1 MPTPQSLGVV
11 SAPLWDSNNQKF
23 AGMLTVSDFINLIHY
38 YYKHSSYTVAL
49 EEIEQFQIQQLR
61 DVESRLGSP
70 PPQLLSIHPLKSLYE
85 ACKLLVEARA
95 HRLPLVDVD
104 SETGQEMIVSVLTQ
118 YRILKFIAMNCKE
131 TKDFRKPL
139 SEINI
144 GVYND
149 IATARMSTPV
159 IEVVNIFAERR
170 ISSVPIIDENG
181 VVLNVYETVDT
192 LVRAGTYRGMDIP
205 IGEAISWRP
214 EDFPGVHTCTL
225 NDCLYSIFDLIKKAP
240 VYRLI
245 VVDSENKLK
254 GIVSLSDIMQFNW
267 NVEVAVDAFFNDQP
281 SSWRSFGSSQNS
293 GSPDLDSFPRM
304 IVVNAFD
311 SILLT
316 HLPPKLQIDKDEDA
330 ILVDGMLEYC
340 SDLHVQPEDVVML
353 VIAWNLEADKMCEF
367 KRQGFING
375 WTKLRCD
382 SIEKMRAAIPR
393 LRASLNDEATF
404 KEIYQFT
411 FKFGLS
417 ENQKSLSLDVAIEF
431 WRMLLNDRWPHL
443 EIWIEFV
450 KEKHGKSISKDT
462 WNLLLDFV
470 KQISVDLSNYDAEGA
485 WPVLIDEVYLSK

>member
-1 MPTPQSLGVV
+1 
-11 SAPLWDSNNQKF
+11 
-23 AGMLTVSDFINLIHY
+23 
-38 YYKHSSYTVAL
+38 
-49 EEIEQFQIQQLR
+49 
-61 DVESRLGSP
+61 
-70 PPQLLSIHPLKSLYE
+70 
-85 ACKLLVEARA
+85 
-95 HRLPLVDVD
+95 
-104 SETGQEMIVSVLTQ
+104 
-118 YRILKFIAMNCKE
+118 
-131 TKDFRKPL
+131 
-139 SEINI
+139 
-144 GVYND
+144 
-149 IATARMSTPV
+149 
-159 IEVVNIFAERR
+159 
-170 ISSVPIIDENG
+170 
-181 VVLNVYETVDT
+181 
-192 LVRAGTYRGMDIP
+192 
-205 IGEAISWRP
+205 
-214 EDFPGVHTCTL
+214 
-225 NDCLYSIFDLIKKAP
+225 
-240 VYRLI
+240 
-245 VVDSENKLK
+245 
-254 GIVSLSDIMQFNW
+254 
-267 NVEVAVDAFFNDQP
+267 VAVDAFFNDQP

-293 GSPDLDSFPRM
+293 GSPDVYKLNQIFSKYKGTLLW
-304 IVVNAFD
+304 AFD
-311 SILLT
+311 SILFT

-485 WPVLIDEVYLSK
+485 WPVLIDE